1 MLMSGIVRVRFVMSV
16 NGSRSVHFRRKLRWL
31 ISEEKPSLQSEK
43 FQITPE
49 NARWSTV
56 CGVRNFPV
64 PNEQR
69 ARAIIHLD
77 MDCFYAAIEVR
88 DRPSLRG
95 KPVGVG
101 GARERRGVL
110 TTCNYEARK
119 FGVRSAM
126 PTFMA
131 LQRCPNLIVLPT
143 RFDVYRRE
151 AAIIRGILYQFTS
164 IIEPLSLD
172 EAYLDVGAHPTAP
185 VTLAKEIR
193 SAIFRTTKLTSS
205 AGIGPNKL
213 IAKIASEINKPNGQF
228 EVRPEQVAEFMKDLP
243 VRKIWGIGEKS
254 ERKLEEL
261 GVKTCGEV
269 QRFSRPEL
277 VNVFGKFGLEL
288 YDLCRGID
296 DRPVEPD
303 RPRKSLSTEETFA
316 IDLATL
322 EQCEEKLEEL
332 FQDVMADLAQ
342 KESTREITKVFV
354 KLKFN
359 DFTRTTAERAGL
371 APTLETFRLLLV
383 EAFARTGK
391 PVRLIG
397 VGVRLASM
405 PEKNETQLSLL

>member
-1 MLMSGIVRVRFVMSV
+1 
-16 NGSRSVHFRRKLRWL
+16 
-31 ISEEKPSLQSEK
+31 
-43 FQITPE
+43 
-49 NARWSTV
+49 
-56 CGVRNFPV
+56 
-64 PNEQR
+64 
-69 ARAIIHLD
+69 

-95 KPVGVG
+95 KPIGVG
-101 GARERRGVL
+101 GARDRRGVL

-151 AAIIRGILYQFTS
+151 AAVIRGILYQFTS

-172 EAYLDVGAHPTAP
+172 EAYLDVTAHPSVP
-185 VTLAKEIR
+185 GPLAQEIR
-193 SAIFRTTKLTSS
+193 STIFRTTKLTSS

-228 EVRPEQVAEFMKDLP
+228 EVKPEDVPEFMKDLP

-261 GVKTCGEV
+261 GVKTCGEL

-277 VNVFGKFGLEL
+277 VDVFGKLGLDL

-296 DRPVEPD
+296 HRPVEPD

-316 IDLATL
+316 ADLSTV

-332 FQDVMADLAQ
+332 FQDLMAELAQ
-342 KESTREITKVFV
+342 KESTREITKIFV

-371 APTLETFRLLLV
+371 EATLEDFHSLLA
-383 EAFARTGK
+383 EAFARTQK

-397 VGVRLASM
+397 LGVRFAETT
-405 PEKNETQLSLL
+405 PENAQMDLL

>member
-1 MLMSGIVRVRFVMSV
+1 
-16 NGSRSVHFRRKLRWL
+16 
-31 ISEEKPSLQSEK
+31 
-43 FQITPE
+43 
-49 NARWSTV
+49 
-56 CGVRNFPV
+56 VRNFPV
-64 PNEQR
+64 PDGQKER
-69 ARAIIHLD
+69 TIIHLD

-110 TTCNYEARK
+110 TTCNYEARE

-131 LQRCPNLIVLPT
+131 LQRCPKLIVLPT

-172 EAYLDVGAHPTAP
+172 EAYLDVSSHPSEPAA
-185 VTLAKEIR
+185 LAKEIR
-193 SAIFRTTKLTSS
+193 NAIFRTTRLTSS
-205 AGIGPNKL
+205 AGIGQNKL
-213 IAKIASEINKPNGQF
+213 IAKIASEMNKPNGQF
-228 EVRPEQVAEFMKDLP
+228 QVKPGQVPNFMKDLP

-261 GVKTCGEV
+261 GVNTCGEL

-277 VNVFGKFGLEL
+277 VGLFGKFGLEL
-288 YDLCRGID
+288 YQLCRGID
-296 DRPVEPD
+296 DRSVEPD
-303 RPRKSLSTEETFA
+303 RPRKSLSTEETFS
-316 IDLATL
+316 IDLTTL

-332 FQDVMADLAQ
+332 FQDVMAELAQ
-342 KESTREITKVFV
+342 KESTREVTKIFV
-354 KLKFN
+354 KLKFD

-371 APTLETFRLLLV
+371 APTLEAFHSLLI

-397 VGVRLASM
+397 VGVRFAEPM
-405 PEKNETQLSLL
+405 PESAQMDLL

>member
-1 MLMSGIVRVRFVMSV
+1 VEKESKARV
-16 NGSRSVHFRRKLRWL
+16 
-31 ISEEKPSLQSEK
+31 
-43 FQITPE
+43 
-49 NARWSTV
+49 
-56 CGVRNFPV
+56 
-64 PNEQR
+64 
-69 ARAIIHLD
+69 IIHLD

-101 GARERRGVL
+101 GARDRRGVL

-151 AAIIRGILYQFTS
+151 AAIIRGILYQFSS

-172 EAYLDVGAHPTAP
+172 EAYLDVTPHPGP
-185 VTLAKEIR
+185 PGPLAQEIR
-193 SAIFRTTKLTSS
+193 RMIFQKTKLTSS

-213 IAKIASEINKPNGQF
+213 IAKIASEINKPNSQF
-228 EVRPEQVAEFMKDLP
+228 EVKPEEAPEFMKGLP
-243 VRKIWGIGEKS
+243 VRKLWGIGEKS

-261 GVKTCGEV
+261 GVKTCGEL
-269 QRFSRPEL
+269 QRSSRQEL
-277 VNVFGKFGLEL
+277 VDLFGKFGVDL

-296 DRPVEPD
+296 HRPVEPD
-303 RPRKSLSTEETFA
+303 RPRKSLSTEETLA
-316 IDLATL
+316 ADLSTL

-332 FQDVMADLAQ
+332 FQDLMADLEQ
-342 KESTREITKVFV
+342 KESMREITKIFV

-359 DFTRTTAERAGL
+359 DFTRATAERAGL
-371 APTLETFRLLLV
+371 APTLQDFRSLLD

-397 VGVRLASM
+397 LGVRFADAT
-405 PEKNETQLSLL
+405 PENAQLDLL

>member
-1 MLMSGIVRVRFVMSV
+1 M
-16 NGSRSVHFRRKLRWL
+16 
-31 ISEEKPSLQSEK
+31 EKK
-43 FQITPE
+43 
-49 NARWSTV
+49 A
-56 CGVRNFPV
+56 GH
-64 PNEQR
+64 
-69 ARAIIHLD
+69 RAIIHLD

-88 DRPSLRG
+88 DRPALRG
-95 KPVGVG
+95 KPVAVG

-151 AAIIRGILYQFTS
+151 AAIIRAILRRFTS
-164 IIEPLSLD
+164 LIEPLSLD
-172 EAYLDVGAHPTAP
+172 EAYLDVTAHSGLPGP
-185 VTLAKEIR
+185 LAQVVR
-193 SAIFRTTKLTSS
+193 DAIFRKTRLTCS

-213 IAKIASEINKPNGQF
+213 IAKIASEINKPDGQF
-228 EVRPEQVAEFMKDLP
+228 EVKSEEVSEFMAKLP
-243 VRKIWGIGEKS
+243 VRKIWGIGEKT
-254 ERKLEEL
+254 ERKLESL
-261 GVKTCGEV
+261 DVKICGEL
-269 QRFSRPEL
+269 QRFSGPEL
-277 VNVFGKFGLEL
+277 VDLFGKFGLEL
-288 YDLCRGID
+288 YNLCRGLD

-316 IDLATL
+316 IDLTTL

-332 FQDVMADLAQ
+332 FQDLMADLAQ
-342 KESTREITKVFV
+342 KESTRAITKIFV

-371 APTLETFRLLLV
+371 APTLPDFRTLLA

-391 PVRLIG
+391 SVRLIG
-397 VGVRLASM
+397 VGVRLASLA
-405 PEKNETQLSLL
+405 EKNEMQLSLL

>member
-1 MLMSGIVRVRFVMSV
+1 MRDFSV
-16 NGSRSVHFRRKLRWL
+16 
-31 ISEEKPSLQSEK
+31 ESEK
-43 FQITPE
+43 KP
-49 NARWSTV
+49 
-56 CGVRNFPV
+56 
-64 PNEQR
+64 
-69 ARAIIHLD
+69 RAIIHLD

-101 GARERRGVL
+101 GARDRRGVL

-151 AAIIRGILYQFTS
+151 AAVIRGILHRFTS
-164 IIEPLSLD
+164 LIEPLSLD
-172 EAYLDVGAHPTAP
+172 EAYLDVTAHPSAP
-185 VTLAKEIR
+185 GPLAQAIR
-193 SAIFRTTKLTSS
+193 NTIFRTTKLTSS

-228 EVRPEQVAEFMKDLP
+228 EVKPEEVPEFMRDLP

-261 GVKTCGEV
+261 GVKTCGEL
-269 QRFSRPEL
+269 QRFSRTEL
-277 VNVFGKFGLEL
+277 AEIFGKFGLDL

-316 IDLATL
+316 VDLTTL

-332 FQDVMADLAQ
+332 FQDLMADLAQ
-342 KESTREITKVFV
+342 KESTRDITKIFV

-371 APTLETFRLLLV
+371 TPTLETFRSLLE
-383 EAFARTGK
+383 EAFGRTGK

-397 VGVRLASM
+397 VGVRFA
-405 PEKNETQLSLL
+405 ETVRENAQMDLW

>member
-1 MLMSGIVRVRFVMSV
+1 MTYILPKRNLSSPVKDDSPAIEATFWSV
-16 NGSRSVHFRRKLRWL
+16 EKDVKL
-31 ISEEKPSLQSEK
+31 
-43 FQITPE
+43 
-49 NARWSTV
+49 
-56 CGVRNFPV
+56 
-64 PNEQR
+64 
-69 ARAIIHLD
+69 RAIIHLD

-101 GARERRGVL
+101 GARDRRGVL

-131 LQRCPNLIVLPT
+131 LQRCPDLIVLPT

-151 AAIIRGILYQFTS
+151 AAVIRGILHRFTS
-164 IIEPLSLD
+164 LIEPLSLD
-172 EAYLDVGAHPTAP
+172 EAYLDVTEHPGAPGP
-185 VTLAKEIR
+185 LAQVIR
-193 SAIFRTTKLTSS
+193 GTIFRKTKLTSS

-213 IAKIASEINKPNGQF
+213 IAKIASEMNKPNGQF
-228 EVRPEQVAEFMKDLP
+228 EVTPERVPEFMEKLP
-243 VRKIWGIGEKS
+243 VRKIWGIGEKT

-261 GVKTCGEV
+261 GVKTCGQL

-277 VNVFGKFGLEL
+277 VEFFGKFGLDL

-296 DRPVEPD
+296 HRPVEPD

-316 IDLATL
+316 ADLTTVD
-322 EQCEEKLEEL
+322 QCEEKLEEL
-332 FQDVMADLAQ
+332 FQELMADLAQ
-342 KESTREITKVFV
+342 KESTREIRKIFV

-371 APTLETFRLLLV
+371 APTLADFHSLLA

-397 VGVRLASM
+397 VGVRFAETM
-405 PEKNETQLSLL
+405 PADSQMDLL

>member
-1 MLMSGIVRVRFVMSV
+1 V
-16 NGSRSVHFRRKLRWL
+16 
-31 ISEEKPSLQSEK
+31 Q
-43 FQITPE
+43 
-49 NARWSTV
+49 
-56 CGVRNFPV
+56 
-64 PNEQR
+64 NEQK

-119 FGVRSAM
+119 FGVHSAM

-164 IIEPLSLD
+164 VIEPLSLD
-172 EAYLDVGAHPTAP
+172 EAYLDVSAHPSAP
-185 VTLAKEIR
+185 GPLAEVIR
-193 SAIFRTTKLTSS
+193 KNIFQTTKLTAS

-228 EVRPEQVAEFMKDLP
+228 EVKSNEVPNFMMDLS
-243 VRKIWGIGEKS
+243 VRKIWGIGEKG

-261 GVKTCGEV
+261 GVKSCGDV
-269 QRFSRPEL
+269 QRFSRAEL
-277 VNVFGKFGLEL
+277 ANVFGKFGLEL

-296 DRPVEPD
+296 GRPVEPD

-316 IDLATL
+316 LDLTTL

-332 FQDVMADLAQ
+332 FQDLMADLAQ
-342 KESTREITKVFV
+342 KESSREITKVFV

-371 APTLETFRLLLV
+371 TPTLGDFRSILS
-383 EAFARTGK
+383 EAFSRTGK

-397 VGVRLASM
+397 LGVRFVEPA
-405 PEKNETQLSLL
+405 PENAQLNLW

>member
-1 MLMSGIVRVRFVMSV
+1 AY
-16 NGSRSVHFRRKLRWL
+16 H
-31 ISEEKPSLQSEK
+31 
-43 FQITPE
+43 
-49 NARWSTV
+49 
-56 CGVRNFPV
+56 VRNFNV
-64 PNEQR
+64 GGEQK

-77 MDCFYAAIEVR
+77 MDCFYAAIEMR

-101 GARERRGVL
+101 GPRERRGVL

-119 FGVRSAM
+119 FGVHSAM

-151 AAIIRGILYQFTS
+151 AAVIRGILYQFTP

-172 EAYLDVGAHPTAP
+172 EAYLDLSEHPGAPAA
-185 VTLAKEIR
+185 LAQEIR
-193 SAIFRTTKLTSS
+193 SAIFRKTKLTSS

-228 EVRPEQVAEFMKDLP
+228 EVKPEDVSEFMKDLP

-254 ERKLEEL
+254 ERKLQEV
-261 GVKTCGEV
+261 GVKTCREL
-269 QRFSRPEL
+269 QRFTRAEIVDL
-277 VNVFGKFGLEL
+277 FGKFGMEL

-316 IDLATL
+316 VDLTTL

-332 FQDVMADLAQ
+332 FEDVMADLAQ
-342 KESTREITKVFV
+342 KESAREITKIFV

-371 APTLETFRLLLV
+371 MPTLEAFRSLLA

-397 VGVRLASM
+397 IGVRFAEPTLENAQM
-405 PEKNETQLSLL
+405 DLL

>member
-1 MLMSGIVRVRFVMSV
+1 V
-16 NGSRSVHFRRKLRWL
+16 
-31 ISEEKPSLQSEK
+31 EK
-43 FQITPE
+43 
-49 NARWSTV
+49 NAKT
-56 CGVRNFPV
+56 
-64 PNEQR
+64 
-69 ARAIIHLD
+69 RAIIHLD

-101 GARERRGVL
+101 GARDRRGVL

-131 LQRCPNLIVLPT
+131 LQRCPDLIVLPT

-151 AAIIRGILYQFTS
+151 AAVIRGILHRFTS
-164 IIEPLSLD
+164 LIEPLSLD
-172 EAYLDVGAHPTAP
+172 EAYLDVTEHPGAPGP
-185 VTLAKEIR
+185 LAQVIR
-193 SAIFRTTKLTSS
+193 GTIFRKTKLTSS

-228 EVRPEQVAEFMKDLP
+228 EVTPDQVPGFMEKLP
-243 VRKIWGIGEKS
+243 VRKIWGIGEKT
-254 ERKLEEL
+254 EKKLEEL
-261 GVKTCGEV
+261 GVKTCGEL

-277 VNVFGKFGLEL
+277 VDLFGKFGVEL

-296 DRPVEPD
+296 HRPVEPD
-303 RPRKSLSTEETFA
+303 GQRKSLSTEETFPV
-316 IDLATL
+316 DLTTV
-322 EQCEEKLEEL
+322 EQCEEKLKEL
-332 FQDVMADLAQ
+332 FQDLMADLAQ
-342 KESTREITKVFV
+342 KESTREIRKIFV

-371 APTLETFRLLLV
+371 LPTLQDFRSLLAA
-383 EAFARTGK
+383 AFSRTGK

-397 VGVRLASM
+397 LGVRFAETT
-405 PEKNETQLSLL
+405 PESAQMSLL